1 MQAQYGYVVVQM
13 LMGHLDKNQGQE
25 PRIKASI
32 VGVLSETVFIAA
44 GGSIGQCALEWYDTK
59 NNLAYRPNIIKGKH
73 NV

>member
-44 GGSIGQCALEWYDTK
+44 GGSIGKYVRK
-59 NNLAYRPNIIKGKH
+59 KMIS
-73 NV
+73 